1 MAALPSGDAV
11 STPTTSVA
19 APTLAIDSR
28 CELGECVLWCD
39 RRDALLWT
47 DILRGRLWAHFPDT
61 GATLHW
67 DLPARLGCF
76 ALCNDGRLLLG
87 LAKGLFLA
95 DPLPGDSMQSASLA
109 ADRGVERN
117 TSLALQ
123 HVVDVEPER
132 DDTRI
137 NDGRSDR
144 HGNFVFGTKHEGG
157 QGAPGAYYQFSFER
171 GLRRL
176 ALPGAA
182 IPNSICFSH
191 DGRTMYF
198 CDSRNP
204 EILCC
209 DYEPE
214 RALVSGVRTFAR
226 VDGEA
231 ASPDGSVIDQ
241 EGFLW
246 NAQWGAGRIVRY
258 RTDGSVERTIT
269 VPVINP
275 SCCTFGGKAFDH
287 LYVTTAR
294 EDMDADALARA
305 PHAGGIYCMRIPDVR
320 GVPESRTKA
329 AA

>member
-11 STPTTSVA
+11 SPTTTSGAV
-19 APTLAIDSR
+19 PTLAIDSR
-28 CELGECVLWCD
+28 CEVGECVLWCD
-39 RRDALLWT
+39 RRHALLWT
-47 DILRGRLWAHFPDT
+47 DIPRGRLWMHIPDT
-61 GATLHW
+61 GTTLHW

-76 ALCNDGRLLLG
+76 ALCSDGRLLLG

-95 DPLPGDSMQSASLA
+95 DPFQVDPMLA
-109 ADRGVERN
+109 ASITGTRGGERN

-132 DDTRI
+132 DDTRV

-144 HGNFVFGTKHEGG
+144 HGNFVFGTKHEGE
-157 QGAPGAYYQFSFER
+157 QGEPGSYYQFSFEH

-176 ALPGAA
+176 ALPAPA

-209 DYEPE
+209 EYEPE
-214 RALVSGVRTFAR
+214 RAAVSGVRKFAR
-226 VDGEA
+226 TDDEA
-231 ASPDGSVIDQ
+231 ASPDGSVIDA

-246 NAQWGAGRIVRY
+246 NAQWGSGRIVRY
-258 RTDGSVERTIT
+258 RPDGSIERTIT
-269 VPVINP
+269 VPAINP
-275 SCCTFGGKAFDH
+275 SCCAFGGKDFDE

-294 EDMDADALARA
+294 EDMDADALMRA
-305 PHAGGIYCMRIPDVR
+305 PHAGGVYRLRLQDVR
-320 GVPESRTKA
+320 GVPESRTKTA
-329 AA
+329 A

>member
-11 STPTTSVA
+11 STPA
-19 APTLAIDSR
+19 ASSAVPTLAIDSR

-39 RRDALLWT
+39 SRAALLWT
-47 DILRGRLWAHFPDT
+47 DIVRGRLWAHVPGT
-61 GATLHW
+61 GATAYW

-76 ALCNDGRLLLG
+76 ALCSDGRLLLG

-95 DPLPGDSMQSASLA
+95 DPLPVDAMMADPRA
-109 ADRGVERN
+109 AARDVERS
-117 TSLALQ
+117 TRLALQ

-144 HGNFVFGTKHEGG
+144 HGNFVFGTKHEGE
-157 QGAPGAYYQFSFER
+157 QGAPGSYYQFSFER

-214 RALVSGVRTFAR
+214 HAMVSGVRTFAR
-226 VDGEA
+226 IDDEA
-231 ASPDGSVIDQ
+231 ASPDGSVIDA

-258 RTDGSVERTIT
+258 RPDGGIERTIT
-269 VPVINP
+269 VPAINP
-275 SCCTFGGKAFDH
+275 SCCTFGGKAFDE

-294 EDMDADALARA
+294 EDMDADALARS
-305 PHAGGIYCMRIPDVR
+305 PHAGGVYRLRLHDVR
-320 GVPESRTKA
+320 GIPESRTKA